1 MARRAARKLSKPHS
15 IQLAIFNSGASN
27 SPEADF
33 AQALADKILDFRNS
47 GSCHRKLEIWLYAPP
62 SHADSAKA
70 RAKRLETPPQTIGAC
85 TAPRTY
91 LQAAPAKKFARFAAP
106 DHPAWAFEA
115 SSQVNTLDESS
126 YAGRPPRHKLHDL
139 PQVCIPL
146 KTAVG
151 AFHSA
156 KFAFIWS
163 CFGGVKR
170 RYREYFFIRWRN
182 ERYEIP
188 SRSAAFVCT
197 PPL

>member
-1 MARRAARKLSKPHS
+1 M
-15 IQLAIFNSGASN
+15 
-27 SPEADF
+27 
-33 AQALADKILDFRNS
+33 
-47 GSCHRKLEIWLYAPP
+47 
-62 SHADSAKA
+62 
-70 RAKRLETPPQTIGAC
+70 PPQTGDLVICPSESRGQRQSTRQTPGDPTPNDWCLHRSAHLLTSC
-85 TAPRTY
+85 AGEEIRPVV
-91 LQAAPAKKFARFAAP
+91 AP

-151 AFHSA
+151 AFQSA
-156 KFAFIWS
+156 KFIFIWS